1 MGNVR
6 YLSGNRTGMG
16 EGSLFLNGTSLT
28 LQSGTAL
35 GDAYGAGFLDR
46 GSIPLVS
53 TRRIKAEHGYR
64 GGFFYCL
71 FYKNGFALMHRKEGR
86 LHPFFCVF

>member
-16 EGSLFLNGTSLT
+16 EGSLFLNDTSLT

-53 TRRIKAEHGYR
+53 TIK
-64 GGFFYCL
+64 
-71 FYKNGFALMHRKEGR
+71 KIIQI
-86 LHPFFCVF
+86 

>member
-46 GSIPLVS
+46 GFDSP
-53 TRRIKAEHGYR
+53 
-64 GGFFYCL
+64 
-71 FYKNGFALMHRKEGR
+71 R
-86 LHPFFCVF
+86 LHQNRIRILKEIPFL